1 MTPKEAFERI
11 KEFDSGGEF
20 VCIDEKYEEELN
32 IVEQALT
39 ELEELK
45 RDVKR
50 FMELISKLRDN
61 EEDIEMRKLRGNLLK
76 VGKEQ

>member
-1 MTPKEAFERI
+1 MTPKEALKRLVHGQPCVPYELVLSD
-11 KEFDSGGEF
+11 ESLGE
-20 VCIDEKYEEELN
+20 IIEK
-32 IVEQALT
+32 ALT
-39 ELEELK
+39 ELAELK